1 MVVFASPGLKFYNK
15 KNEQDDQILIY
26 LLNQIFKMTSYDDG
40 NSVHMLQGHA
50 VWYPLCIPI
59 LIYQMTPLI
68 FKSYK
73 YCNKYGHLFLHW

>member
-50 VWYPLCIPI
+50 V
-59 LIYQMTPLI
+59 
-68 FKSYK
+68 
-73 YCNKYGHLFLHW
+73 